1 MGKKSLKIK
10 VDGLSD
16 ENYIETAS
24 QIAKAVKAAA
34 PDSKVSILG
43 ADSETFEEKNQKHIK
58 DK

>member
-16 ENYIETAS
+16 ENYIEVAS
-24 QIAKAVKAAA
+24 QAEKAIKTAA
-34 PDSKVSILG
+34 PDRKVSILG
-43 ADSETFEEKNQKHIK
+43 ADPETFEEKNQKHIK